1 MGTHN
6 NYLLKIGQL
15 VLLGLH
21 LGKSSADFHERIC
34 VRLSNLAPKYLV
46 FVHEGNAWTKYC
58 IVEECLQGD
67 VQVPWPCL
75 MFEVLLD
82 QSPPTLW
89 TEHCIVEDLQG
100 DV

>member
-1 MGTHN
+1 
-6 NYLLKIGQL
+6 
-15 VLLGLH
+15 
-21 LGKSSADFHERIC
+21 
-34 VRLSNLAPKYLV
+34 
-46 FVHEGNAWTKYC
+46 
-58 IVEECLQGD
+58 VEECLQGD